1 MNDIETGPAPVD
13 VARMVYDLG
22 RALFNLALR
31 PSGAPPSVTALRDRM
46 MLPQVG
52 DLVVEVTGRLFE
64 RDSVGRL
71 IAIELDP
78 DDPDPRYV
86 QRWVVAPLVDPERH
100 QGWSNAEFI
109 ALPEGRPSEWVG
121 K

>member
-1 MNDIETGPAPVD
+1 MNDIETGQTPVD
-13 VARMVYDLG
+13 VARIVYDLG

-31 PSGAPPSVTALRDRM
+31 PASGSTALRVRM
-46 MLPQVG
+46 MRPQVG
-52 DLVVEVTGRLFE
+52 DLVVEVTGRKFE

-71 IAIELDP
+71 VAVELDP
-78 DDPDPRYV
+78 DDPDPAFV

-109 ALPEGRPSEWVG
+109 ALPEGRVIEWVAS
-121 K
+121 